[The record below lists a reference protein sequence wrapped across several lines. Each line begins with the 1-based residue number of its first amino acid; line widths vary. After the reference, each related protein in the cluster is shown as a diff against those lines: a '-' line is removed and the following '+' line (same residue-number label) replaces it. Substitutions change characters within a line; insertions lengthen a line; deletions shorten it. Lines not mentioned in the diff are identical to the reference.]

1 MSELTRFTS
10 AAKAAVKRSNYRS
23 AKALRHPKTVMNVT
37 YSNAD
42 TLHPGRR
49 ISWKKSPRLGGPAL
63 RHPKPVMKKF
73 ALLILA
79 VTLSGTTLVG
89 QSVTGLLTGSQQTHT
104 PAPAQADPLGR
115 TTPSGTVLGFL
126 HAEQNG
132 NEKAAAEYL
141 QMSVA
146 RRQSQGAE
154 LANKLKTLMDR
165 AFVGYLS
172 RISVAPDGDL
182 SAGSPDQQTVGLFS
196 VGESEVPVVLIR
208 ITDPTAGKIWLF
220 SSETLSK
227 VPDLYDNLETYQ
239 VETKLP
245 QSLVRNVFLG
255 MALWQWLALIVAIP
269 VAAAIGWGVVLFLAI
284 PRRLYL
290 KYRNRPNLHSYSR
303 VSKPLLLFFGA
314 IAHRIIT
321 SYLGLPLLP
330 RFYYFRT
337 ITVLISIG
345 FFWFLIRISTITMQR
360 LRRHAISVGRT
371 GTGTLMLLGE
381 RIMVALI
388 FILAALAIL
397 AILGFNLT
405 TLLAGLG
412 IGGIAIAFAAQ
423 KTLENLFGGI
433 SVLADEVIRV
443 GDSCRFGDRVGT
455 VEDISLRSTRIRTVE
470 RTQLSIPNGT
480 LATMNVENLSRRDK
494 ILFNPSLGIR
504 SESSPDQ
511 LRYLLAEI
519 RRLLYEHPKV
529 ESQSARIRL
538 ASCDPSAY
546 TLEVFSYVLTSDFA
560 EFTAIREDLLLRIID
575 IVRQSGT
582 NFAFPSQTL
591 YLGRDQGLDPKKTA
605 AAEKE
610 VEHWRDQNQLPFP
623 DFSPTEKAS
632 LRGPIPYPPP
642 GSAVAEKPLG
652 GT

>member
-1 MSELTRFTS
+1 
-10 AAKAAVKRSNYRS
+10 
-23 AKALRHPKTVMNVT
+23 
-37 YSNAD
+37 
-42 TLHPGRR
+42 
-49 ISWKKSPRLGGPAL
+49 
-63 RHPKPVMKKF
+63 MKKF
-73 ALLILA
+73 ALLIFVAALA
-79 VTLSGTTLVG
+79 ISSAPA
-89 QSVTGLLTGSQQTHT
+89 QSVTELLSGSQARPPVAAQT
-104 PAPAQADPLGR
+104 DPLGR
-115 TTPSGTVLGFL
+115 TTPSGTVVGFL
-126 HAEQNG
+126 QAEQNG
-132 NEKAAAEYL
+132 NDKAASDYL
-141 QMSVA
+141 QMSA
-146 RRQSQGAE
+146 SRRQAQGPD
-154 LANKLKTLMDR
+154 LAKKLKLLMDR
-165 AFVGYLS
+165 AFVGRLS
-172 RISVAPDGDL
+172 RISTNPEGDL
-182 SAGSPDQQTVGLFS
+182 TAGSPDQQTIGLFS
-196 VGESEVPVVLIR
+196 VGESEIPVVLVR
-208 ITDPTAGKIWLF
+208 ISDASAGKIWLF
-220 SSETLSK
+220 SAETLSK
-227 VPDLYDNLETYQ
+227 VNDLYDNVEALQ

-245 QSLVRNVFLG
+245 QALVRNLFLG
-255 MALWQWLALIVAIP
+255 MPLWQWLALIIAIP
-269 VAAAIGWGVVLFLAI
+269 VAIIIGWAVVLFLAI
-284 PRRLYL
+284 PRRFYL
-290 KYRNRPNLHSYSR
+290 KYRKRPNLHSYSQ
-303 VSKPLLLFFGA
+303 VSKPLLLVFGG
-314 IAHRIIT
+314 IAHRVIA

-330 RFYYFRT
+330 RLYYFRT
-337 ITVLISIG
+337 IAVLISIG
-345 FFWFLIRISTITMQR
+345 FFWFLIRISAITMQR

-381 RIMVALI
+381 RILAAVI
-388 FILAALAIL
+388 FILAVLAIL

-504 SESSPDQ
+504 SETSPDQ
-511 LRYLLAEI
+511 LRYLLAEL

-529 ESQSARIRL
+529 ETQSARIRL
-538 ASCDPSAY
+538 ASCDPSAN

-591 YLGRDQGLDPKKTA
+591 YLGRDQGLDPEKTA

-610 VEHWRDQNQLPFP
+610 VEQWRDQRQLPFP

-632 LRGPIPYPPP
+632 FRGTIAYPSPE
-642 GSAVAEKPLG
+642 SAVADKPLG